1 MRTKNRTWVLE
12 ILKKKGNQKISG
24 KILIIVSLNEP
35 LCIVGLCVLSKHTW
49 LCCRLKQQKL
59 NLTAASTANP
69 QASANPTQSSGPSL
83 YPPSLPK
90 HKTSDKTEK
99 ADKQSK
105 RPATIPFHH
114 RLSVTQETPL
124 EQDSPGGPQL
134 GGLVALEPPME
145 PLAALPSCKYP
156 KPLSNGRKAPESLL
170 HSPMSPL
177 PPTLSPH
184 PVDMPVCPDGAL
196 GMGMIASE
204 TAVYTA
210 LLRQR
215 ENGAGWWRGFRTPRT
230 DKTDFRPPEL
240 PSDKLEEVK
249 TETATEGAPLKRSL
263 LLLLCVFTTVF
274 LDVCLVP
281 CAVAALPCLLRTT
294 LSIQNVFFMDA
305 ARRKARL
312 NILQC
317 GTIKW
322 ILNLE

>member
-1 MRTKNRTWVLE
+1 M
-12 ILKKKGNQKISG
+12 
-24 KILIIVSLNEP
+24 
-35 LCIVGLCVLSKHTW
+35 
-49 LCCRLKQQKL
+49 KQQKL

-134 GGLVALEPPME
+134 GGLVALEPPLE

-184 PVDMPVCPDGAL
+184 PVDMPVCPDGAS

-249 TETATEGAPLKRSL
+249 TETAAEGAPLKRSL
-263 LLLLCVFTTVF
+263 LLFT
-274 LDVCLVP
+274 VCFYYYV
-281 CAVAALPCLLRTT
+281 LRYVSCSLYCSCPP
-294 LSIQNVFFMDA
+294 LSFTYNFECPKCFFYGCC
-305 ARRKARL
+305 KAEGRL
-312 NILQC
+312 NIQQC
-317 GTIKW
+317 GTIK
-322 ILNLE
+322 